1 VDAALRVWAGDGSVV
16 GKGAAMAALR
26 TSSGI
31 MALVLLALLGVAGC
45 SRAEPVAQ
53 EQTSVRS
60 ATSGSG
66 ADDAGDGPSSGAPEK
81 TELTIGLLPLI
92 DVAPIY
98 IGIEEGLFEREGLT
112 IDIQDVQ
119 GGAAAIPAMVAGELD
134 LTFGAYPSTMTGVA
148 NGLDL
153 RIIAEGN
160 RASPGFSNIVALPES
175 GLEGDTAA
183 LEGKRVGLN
192 TFANVA
198 ELTSRSVIEAAGAD
212 YSKVDAVEI
221 PFPEMVPTLER
232 GELDAIFAVEP
243 FDTIAQSSL
252 DAVVVTDPYIGETEA
267 LPVAGYYTT
276 GNFATNF
283 PNTVAAFQR
292 ALIAATE
299 IAADDSDRVVEVL
312 PTYSSLD
319 AEAAA
324 TVTQPQFTARIDRD
338 EIQRIVDLMVT
349 YEFLEEPI
357 DLDEIIVPT
366 PE

>member
-1 VDAALRVWAGDGSVV
+1 MAAMRTSGGLVALVV
-16 GKGAAMAALR
+16 LALVGAA
-26 TSSGI
+26 G
-31 MALVLLALLGVAGC
+31 GC
-45 SRAEPVAQ
+45 SRAEPAAQ
-53 EQTSVRS
+53 EQTSVRA
-60 ATSGSG
+60 ATSS
-66 ADDAGDGPSSGAPEK
+66 DDAENDAPRGAPEK
-81 TELTIGLLPLI
+81 TEITVGLLPLI

-112 IDIQDVQ
+112 IDIESVQ

-134 LTFGAYPSTMTGVA
+134 LTFGAYPSTMSGVA

-160 RASPGFSNIVALPES
+160 RASPGFSNIVALPDS
-175 GLEGDTAA
+175 GLEGDIAG
-183 LEGKRVGLN
+183 LEDKRVGLN

-198 ELTSRSVIEAAGAD
+198 ELTTRSVIEAAGAD
-212 YSKVDAVEI
+212 YAEVEAVEI

-243 FDTIAQSSL
+243 FDTIAQSTL
-252 DAVVVTDPYIGETEA
+252 GAVVVTDPYIGETEA
-267 LPVAGYYTT
+267 LPVAGYYAT

-292 ALIAATE
+292 AIIAATD
-299 IAADDSDRVVEVL
+299 IAANDPERVVEVL
-312 PTYSSLD
+312 PTYSELD
-319 AEAAA
+319 ARAAA
-324 TVTQPQFTARIDRD
+324 TVTQPEFAARIDRD
-338 EIQRIVDLMVT
+338 EIQRIVDLMVEF
-349 YEFLEEPI
+349 EFLEEPV

>member
-1 VDAALRVWAGDGSVV
+1 M
-16 GKGAAMAALR
+16 AAMR
-26 TSSGI
+26 RSSGLVVLVVL
-31 MALVLLALLGVAGC
+31 ALVGVAGC
-45 SRAEPVAQ
+45 SQPESAAQ
-53 EQTSVRS
+53 EQTSVQA
-60 ATSGSG
+60 ATSSG
-66 ADDAGDGPSSGAPEK
+66 GAEADAAPRDVPEK
-81 TELTIGLLPLI
+81 TEITLGLLPLI

-112 IDIQDVQ
+112 IDIQLVQ

-160 RASPGFSNIVALPES
+160 RASPGFSNIVALPDS
-175 GLEGDTAA
+175 GLEGDVAA

-198 ELTSRSVIEAAGAD
+198 ELTTRSVIEAAGAD
-212 YSKVDAVEI
+212 YAEVDAVEI

-252 DAVVVTDPYIGETEA
+252 DAVVVADPYSGETEG
-267 LPVAGYYTT
+267 LPVAGYYAT

-292 ALIAATE
+292 ALIAATD
-299 IAADDSDRVVEVL
+299 IAADDPERVVDVL
-312 PTYSSLD
+312 PSYSELD
-319 AEAAA
+319 AQAAA
-324 TVTQPQFTARIDRD
+324 TVTQPEFVARIDRA
-338 EIQRIVDLMVT
+338 EIQRIVDLMVAF
-349 YEFLEEPI
+349 EFLEQPV
-357 DLDEIIVPT
+357 DLDRIIVPS

>member
-1 VDAALRVWAGDGSVV
+1 
-16 GKGAAMAALR
+16 MAALR
-26 TSSGI
+26 MSGGLVVLVVL
-31 MALVLLALLGVAGC
+31 ALVGVAAC
-45 SRAEPVAQ
+45 SRAEPAAR

-60 ATSGSG
+60 VTSTSGDADEDG
-66 ADDAGDGPSSGAPEK
+66 ASRGAPEK
-81 TELTIGLLPLI
+81 TDITVGLLPLI

-98 IGIEEGLFEREGLT
+98 IGIEEELFEREGLT
-112 IDIQDVQ
+112 IDIQQVQ

-160 RASPGFSNIVALPES
+160 RASPGFSNIVALPDS
-175 GLEGDTAA
+175 GLEGDVAG
-183 LEGKRVGLN
+183 LEGKQVGLN

-198 ELTSRSVIEAAGAD
+198 ELTTRSVIEAAGAD
-212 YSKVDAVEI
+212 YGKVEAVEI

-267 LPVAGYYTT
+267 LPVAGYYAT

-292 ALIAATE
+292 ALIAATD
-299 IAADDSDRVVEVL
+299 IAANDAERVIDVL

-324 TVTQPQFTARIDRD
+324 TVTQPQFVARIDRD

-349 YEFLEEPI
+349 FEFLEEPL

>member
-1 VDAALRVWAGDGSVV
+1 MLAARRPTRIVATVVFAVAAL
-16 GKGAAMAALR
+16 
-26 TSSGI
+26 
-31 MALVLLALLGVAGC
+31 AGC
-45 SRAEPVAQ
+45 TGAEPAAD
-53 EQTSVRS
+53 EQPRVVS
-60 ATSGSG
+60 ATGDDG
-66 ADDAGDGPSSGAPEK
+66 ADGLSPGADGPSPGAPER

-112 IDIQDVQ
+112 IDVQTVQ

-134 LTFGAYPSTMTGVA
+134 LTMGAYPSTMSGVA

-153 RIIAEGN
+153 RIIAECN
-160 RASPGFSNIVALPES
+160 RASPDFSNLVALPDS
-175 GLEGDTAA
+175 GLEGDVAG

-198 ELTSRSVIEAAGAD
+198 ELATRSVIEAAGAD
-212 YSKVDAVEI
+212 YDEVEAVEI

-267 LPVAGYYTT
+267 LPVAGYYAT
-276 GNFATNF
+276 GNFAANF
-283 PNTVAAFQR
+283 PNTIAAFQR
-292 ALIAATE
+292 ALVAATD
-299 IAADDSDRVVEVL
+299 IARDDPDRVVQVL
-312 PTYSSLD
+312 PTYTTLD
-319 AEAAA
+319 ARAAA
-324 TVTQPQFTARIDRD
+324 SVTQPEFVARIDRA
-338 EIQRIVDLMVT
+338 QVRRVVDLMVKF
-349 YEFLEEPI
+349 ELLDEAL

>member
-1 VDAALRVWAGDGSVV
+1 
-16 GKGAAMAALR
+16 MAALR
-26 TSSGI
+26 
-31 MALVLLALLGVAGC
+31 MAGGVVVLVVLTLVGVAGC
-45 SRAEPVAQ
+45 SRAEPAAQ

-60 ATSGSG
+60 VTSASG
-66 ADDAGDGPSSGAPEK
+66 EDGGDGASQAAPEK
-81 TELTIGLLPLI
+81 TELTVGLLPLI

-112 IDIQDVQ
+112 IDIQPVQ

-160 RASPGFSNIVALPES
+160 RAAPGFSNIVALPDS
-175 GLEGDTAA
+175 GLEGDVAG

-198 ELTSRSVIEAAGAD
+198 ELTTRSVIEGAGAD
-212 YSKVDAVEI
+212 YGEVDAVEI

-267 LPVAGYYTT
+267 LPVAGYYAT

-292 ALIAATE
+292 ALIAATD
-299 IAADDSDRVVEVL
+299 IAANDPERVVEVL
-312 PTYSSLD
+312 PTYSDLD

-324 TVTQPQFTARIDRD
+324 TVTQPQFAARIDRD
-338 EIQRIVDLMVT
+338 EIQRIVELMV
-349 YEFLEEPI
+349 EFGFIEEPVN
-357 DLDEIIVPT
+357 LDEIIVPT